1 MKLSLTLI
9 LLSLS
14 LIYST
19 PLHLTTKQSAQIRGQ
34 ELWCVAK
41 NNAEDAALQSALDWA
56 CSSGG
61 ADCTAIQQGGPCYD
75 PADIQRTASFAFND
89 YFLKHGLT
97 EDSCNFDNAAA
108 LTSLNPSHANCKF
121 PSSDSSNLWIVLLKV
136 LSTGC
141 VDSVII
147 LTSDK
152 AKAKNAS
159 CINPRYSIEEL
170 LPVAYLQERRCPW
183 SETSRGMPGLKT
195 SSCVLVGRLQSIL
208 HFAPKSLG
216 SLVLQSGRGSLSGD
230 KDASNIWGEPRL
242 YLRPRTRET
251 AGSGGLSLAREM
263 PYP

>member
-121 PSSDSSNLWIVLLKV
+121 PSS
-136 LSTGC
+136 STGKNGNFTGSS
-141 VDSVII
+141 SVG
-147 LTSDK
+147 TGPTFAD
-152 AKAKNAS
+152 
-159 CINPRYSIEEL
+159 INNSNSIDCL
-170 LPVAYLQERRCPW
+170 RFWVLIPVIHLI
-183 SETSRGMPGLKT
+183 S
-195 SSCVLVGRLQSIL
+195 
-208 HFAPKSLG
+208 
-216 SLVLQSGRGSLSGD
+216 
-230 KDASNIWGEPRL
+230 
-242 YLRPRTRET
+242 
-251 AGSGGLSLAREM
+251 GLSF
-263 PYP
+263 